1 MENQY
6 SNIPKA
12 HEASAVN
19 SLTLFVPLYLVVLA
33 FFILLNS
40 ISEKNPEK
48 NQKVV
53 SSIEKAFSS
62 KNGTA
67 EIGNKDQFL
76 NFSVIVTTH
85 FNGIEA
91 LLKSSF
97 KSENIKV
104 ERIGNKMQVK
114 IALNEVF
121 EHNSANIIGLKQDI
135 LDKLIGI
142 IALQMDG
149 ITVKTSVRIDSSI
162 VQITDKESF
171 KLDKERLANIIKKLI
186 SIGVASEHLT
196 SGIMLNKENNLTIET
211 NIQKNQTPA
220 EEFYNE

>member
-6 SNIPKA
+6 SNIPKTP
-12 HEASAVN
+12 EVPAVN
-19 SLTLFVPLYLVVLA
+19 SFTLFVPLYLVVLA

-67 EIGNKDQFL
+67 EMGNKEQFL

-104 ERIGNKMQVK
+104 VRIGNKMQVK

-121 EHNSANIIGLKQDI
+121 EQNSANIIGLKQDI
-135 LDKLIGI
+135 IDNIIGI
-142 IALQMDG
+142 IALQVDG
-149 ITVKTSVRIDSSI
+149 ITVKSSVKIDSSI
-162 VQITDKESF
+162 VQKTNKESF
-171 KLDKERLANIIKKLI
+171 KLDKERLAHIIKKLI

-196 SGIMLNKENNLTIET
+196 SGITLNEEKNLTIET
-211 NIQKNQTPA
+211 NIQNNQTPA
-220 EEFYNE
+220 EGFYNE